1 MMRVPMAE
9 PNSSKTVF
17 YASVGPALSWYDI
30 DVDQGALTERGSV
43 TLPAN
48 IQYAWPHPSRRFL
61 YVVSSNGGP
70 GVTGDMHRAN
80 ALLIDPA
87 TGALRPHGDA
97 AALPSR
103 PIHASVDADGGYL
116 LTAYNMPSNVTV
128 HRLNAGGTIGAPVAQ
143 PDRVDT
149 GIYAHQVRATP
160 SNAAVTLVT
169 RGNDAKPGKPE
180 DPGAIKTFSFANGV
194 LGNLASIAP
203 GNGLGF
209 GPRHLDFHPA
219 KPWAFVSIERQNKL
233 YVYALDTRTGLA
245 REPLFIKDTLPP
257 DFSAPV
263 RQAAGAIHVHPSGRF
278 VYLTNRT
285 SDTTEF
291 ASQKV
296 FAGGE
301 NGVAAFAIDQ
311 ATGEPTLIQTIDG
324 HGIHLRTFGIDPS
337 GRLLVAASIT
347 PMAVRHGDR
356 IGKLT
361 AGLTV
366 FRIGSD
372 GRLTLVHKIDVDTRN
387 HQQFWSGMV
396 TLP

>member
-1 MMRVPMAE
+1 MAQ
-9 PNSSKTVF
+9 PTPSRTVF
-17 YASVGPALSWYDI
+17 YTSIGPVLSWHDI
-30 DVDQGALTERGSV
+30 DVGQGALTKRGSV

-48 IQYAWPHPSRRFL
+48 IQYVWPHPSRRFL
-61 YVVSSNGGP
+61 YAVSSDGGP
-70 GVTGDMHRAN
+70 GLAGDMHRAN

-87 TGALRPHGDA
+87 TGALRHHGGA

-103 PIHASVDADGGYL
+103 PIHTSVDARGDCL
-116 LTAYNMPSNVTV
+116 LTAYNAPSNVTV
-128 HRLNAGGTIGAPVAQ
+128 HRLNADGTIGDPVAQ
-143 PDRVDT
+143 PDNLDT

-160 SNAAVTLVT
+160 SNTAVTLVT
-169 RGNDAKPGKPE
+169 RGNDAKPGTPE
-180 DPGAIKTFSFANGV
+180 DPGAIKTFSFTNGV

-209 GPRHLDFHPA
+209 GPRHLDFHPTR
-219 KPWAFVSIERQNKL
+219 PWAFVSIERQNKL
-233 YVYALDTRTGLA
+233 YVYALDAATGLA
-245 REPLFIKDTLPP
+245 REPLFVKDTLPP
-257 DFSAPV
+257 GFSAPV
-263 RQAAGAIHVHPSGRF
+263 RQAAGAIHVHPNGQF

-285 SDTTEF
+285 SDTIEF
-291 ASQKV
+291 AGQKV

-301 NGVAAFAIDQ
+301 NGFAVFAIDQ

-337 GRLLVAASIT
+337 GRLLVAATIR
-347 PMAVRHGDR
+347 PMPVRDGDR
-356 IGKLT
+356 IGTLT

-372 GRLTLVHKIDVDTRN
+372 GRLTLIRKIDVDTGS